1 MVELRWITRWVHEDP
16 EKVLQYRQQVQKT
29 LYYAVGVV
37 PEEVKE
43 TVWSAWIDVPE
54 V

>member
-1 MVELRWITRWVHEDP
+1 MIELRWITRHIQDGS

-29 LYYAVGVV
+29 IYYAVGVV

-43 TVWSAWIDVPE
+43 TVWSAWKDVPE
-54 V
+54 L